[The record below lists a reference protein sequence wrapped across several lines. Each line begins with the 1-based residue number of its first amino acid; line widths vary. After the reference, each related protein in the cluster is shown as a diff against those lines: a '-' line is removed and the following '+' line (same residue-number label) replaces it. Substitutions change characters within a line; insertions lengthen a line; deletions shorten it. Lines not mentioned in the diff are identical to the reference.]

1 MFSAGIYITCDPQIV
16 FNAQYVNQRVIAI
29 TESVPELS
37 IFPPGLVNLGTI
49 LCPNVETMAAELD
62 GEYEVSDMMYREYLT
77 GLVQDQFIVLMLAAI
92 YKGTNVL
99 LYMPRD
105 EYTGLTFKNVLLDHV
120 FKMYGVVIGTPEVQF
135 GFDPNFLPIILSKFY
150 LYDYISLDEFV
161 MKYPENMGLN
171 KDVVYKMTND
181 IKPVIMS
188 SDFNVFHDY
197 FVNYIR
203 NCHQANKPLII
214 PMSKI

>member
-161 MKYPENMGLN
+161 NL
-171 KDVVYKMTND
+171 VVDMIND
-181 IKPVIMS
+181 RK
-188 SDFNVFHDY
+188 
-197 FVNYIR
+197 
-203 NCHQANKPLII
+203 
-214 PMSKI
+214 